1 MEIREI
7 RDVGELYRAISDNM
21 EQVIYGKHQQIRL
34 ILTAFFAGGH
44 LLLDDIPGTGKT
56 SLARALAKSVRAEC
70 KRVQF
75 TPDILPADLTGIN
88 WYNQKEGRFE
98 FRPGPVFTNILIADE
113 INRATPRTQ
122 SALLECMGEGQI
134 TVDGET
140 RNPPAPFFV
149 IATQNPV
156 ESQGT
161 FPLPEA
167 QLDRFFA
174 RLSVGYPEP
183 EAEKRILL
191 AYEQTSPLEAVHP
204 ICDRESVC
212 DAMRL
217 VRQVHVSDCI
227 RDYLVA
233 IVSETRRDAR
243 LRLGVSPRGTLAL
256 MRAAQAYAACEGRD
270 YVLPDDVKVL
280 AVPVLAHRVLL
291 RSQNTVRLTDTAENV
306 IALILDT
313 LPAPIA

>member
-1 MEIREI
+1 M
-7 RDVGELYRAISDNM
+7 
-21 EQVIYGKHQQIRL
+21 
-34 ILTAFFAGGH
+34 
-44 LLLDDIPGTGKT
+44 
-56 SLARALAKSVRAEC
+56 
-70 KRVQF
+70 
-75 TPDILPADLTGIN
+75 
-88 WYNQKEGRFE
+88 
-98 FRPGPVFTNILIADE
+98 
-113 INRATPRTQ
+113 
-122 SALLECMGEGQI
+122 
-134 TVDGET
+134 
-140 RNPPAPFFV
+140 
-149 IATQNPV
+149 
-156 ESQGT
+156 
-161 FPLPEA
+161 
-167 QLDRFFA
+167 
-174 RLSVGYPEP
+174 
-183 EAEKRILL
+183 
-191 AYEQTSPLEAVHP
+191 HP

>member
-1 MEIREI
+1 MRVLWQS
-7 RDVGELYRAISDNM
+7 RCARSANACSLR
-21 EQVIYGKHQQIRL
+21 R
-34 ILTAFFAGGH
+34 TFF
-44 LLLDDIPGTGKT
+44 L
-56 SLARALAKSVRAEC
+56 R
-70 KRVQF
+70 
-75 TPDILPADLTGIN
+75 DLTGIN

-183 EAEKRILL
+183 EAEKRILF